1 VVAAR
6 ILLAVNEPEVAVQI
20 AALITEDP
28 EFELTRQALDVGGV
42 SAALGREDIDVVLLH
57 HKLAPLPVM
66 ELARDLT
73 TRFPNV
79 AFVLLV
85 EEATRELL
93 RSAIQAGAR
102 DVLAPPFTVDELRTS
117 VRSAAEWARAVR
129 SRLTGQI
136 SSKAEGVGGATIAV
150 AGAKGGVGATTVAI
164 HLALAAAAAGR
175 TTCLVD
181 FDLQAGDVRGFF
193 DLPPRRS
200 VSDLVEVAPALT
212 GTQLAEA
219 VYEHESGLRILLS
232 PEEGESA
239 EEIGA
244 AEARGLIGALKF
256 AYEVVIIDIGS
267 VVNDA
272 TAVAVEL
279 VDAVL
284 VVTTPDVPALRAAT
298 RLVEL
303 WKRLQVR
310 DERSTYSVLNRASRN
325 REIQPDLAR
334 RILSAPLLESTIP
347 ADFRSLETAINTGVP
362 GRLPEGP
369 LRSALDALAAE
380 VRLVEPPPKA
390 AQRRV
395 LARSEAGQVT
405 VELMGLTGVLLGVI
419 LMLWQIALV
428 GYTFVLADHAARE
441 GARALAVDEPAR
453 EAAMAD
459 VPGAWTDETKVTLHD
474 ERVEVAIEVP
484 LIVPGMPG
492 PFALRASEGTVDEGG

>member
-1 VVAAR
+1 VAAAR
-6 ILLAVNEPEVAVQI
+6 ILLAVNEPELAVQI
-20 AALITEDP
+20 AALVSEEP
-28 EFELTRQALDVGGV
+28 EFELTRQGVDVGGV
-42 SAALGREDIDVVLLH
+42 SAALGREEIDVVLLH
-57 HKLAPLPVM
+57 HRLAPLPVM

-73 TRFPNV
+73 TSFPNV

-85 EEATRELL
+85 EESTRELL
-93 RSAIQAGAR
+93 RAAIQAGAR

-129 SRLTGQI
+129 RRLTGEI
-136 SSKAEGVGGATIAV
+136 SSTAEGVGGATIAV

-200 VSDLVEVAPALT
+200 VSDLVEVAPNLSGA
-212 GTQLAEA
+212 QLAEA

-232 PEEGESA
+232 PEEGETA

-244 AEARGLIGALKF
+244 AQARGLIGALKF
-256 AYEVVIIDIGS
+256 AYEVVVIDVGS

-310 DERSTYSVLNRASRN
+310 DERSAYSVLNRVSRS
-325 REIQPDLAR
+325 REIQPELAR
-334 RILSAPLLESTIP
+334 RILSPPLLEATIP
-347 ADFRSLETAINTGVP
+347 ADFRALETAINTGVP
-362 GRLPEGP
+362 GRLPEGQ
-369 LRSALDALAAE
+369 LRTALEALAAE
-380 VRLVEPPPKA
+380 VRLIEPRRT
-390 AQRRV
+390 QRRP
-395 LARSEAGQVT
+395 LARSEAGQAT
-405 VELMGLTGVLLGVI
+405 VELMGLTTVLLGVV

-459 VPGAWTDETKVTLHD
+459 VPGAWEDATRVSLGD
-474 ERVEVAIEVP
+474 ERVEVAMEVP
-484 LIVPGMPG
+484 LIVPGIST

>member
-1 VVAAR
+1 MPAAR
-6 ILLAVNEPEVAVQI
+6 ILLAVNNPELAVEIAAMVSEEPE
-20 AALITEDP
+20 L
-28 EFELTRQALDVGGV
+28 ELTRQALDVGGV
-42 SAALGREDIDVVLLH
+42 AAVLGREEVDVVLLH

-73 TRFPNV
+73 TSFPNV
-79 AFVLLV
+79 AFVLVV
-85 EEATRELL
+85 EETTRDLL
-93 RSAIQAGAR
+93 RAAIQAGAR

-117 VRSAAEWARAVR
+117 LTSAAEWARAVR
-129 SRLTGQI
+129 RRLNSDIASAAQ
-136 SSKAEGVGGATIAV
+136 GVGGATIAV

-164 HLALAAAAAGR
+164 HLALAAAAEGR

-181 FDLQAGDVRGFF
+181 LDLQAGDVRGFF

-200 VSDLVEVAPALT
+200 VIDLVDVAPELSGA
-212 GTQLAEA
+212 QLGEA

-244 AEARGLIGALKF
+244 AQARGLIGALKF
-256 AYEVVIIDIGS
+256 AYEVVVIDVGS

-279 VDAVL
+279 VDEVL

-310 DERSTYSVLNRASRN
+310 DERSALSVLNRVSRS

-334 RILSAPLLESTIP
+334 RILAAPLLEATIP
-347 ADFRSLETAINTGVP
+347 ADFRALETAINTGVP
-362 GRLPEGP
+362 ARLPEGP
-369 LRSALDALAAE
+369 LRTALQEVAAE
-380 VRLVEPPPKA
+380 VGLIEP
-390 AQRRV
+390 RRSGRRA

-405 VELMGLTGVLLGVI
+405 VELMGLTTVLLGVL

-441 GARALAVDEPAR
+441 GARALAVDASAQD
-453 EAAMAD
+453 AAMED
-459 VPGAWTDETKVTLHD
+459 VPGAWRDGTTVRVGDEN
-474 ERVEVAIEVP
+474 VEVAMDVP
-484 LIVPGMPG
+484 VIVPGLST